1 LRRIITWVC
10 THRQIVVVR
19 ILQHFTILSN
29 YRAMAIFPFIFI
41 RKKFKGTEKEKLQ
54 ERYGKDIL
62 EIKKDIENLKNKK

>member
-1 LRRIITWVC
+1 MIIYNN
-10 THRQIVVVR
+10 
-19 ILQHFTILSN
+19 ILPVKG
-29 YRAMAIFPFIFI
+29 YGVMAIFPFIFI